1 MFENRKLRKKIN
13 ILEKKGLILPG
24 DKILIA
30 FSGGPDSVFLFEVLT
45 FLKRKYPIEIGIIYI
60 NHNLRK
66 DVDKDIDF
74 VSKFSEDNGISAY
87 IKNAN
92 VIEYSKENRKSVEL
106 AARELRYNIIGE
118 TSLSEG
124 YNKIATGHNLDD
136 NVETLIFRLLRGTSL
151 KGMKGIP
158 EQRGNI
164 IRPLLQFEKKE
175 ILEYLAEKERKYV
188 IDYTNSEN
196 NFTRNYIRNEIF
208 PKFHHINPGFRRKI
222 NELILEI
229 NERNMEKSS
238 LLKENPV
245 VQDNEKKVS
254 KEFLV
259 EYLEREEVVLSRG
272 KIDQIY
278 SSLYEDKGIL
288 KGKGSKEFFLG
299 GGKVLRKEY
308 DRLEIIKL
316 EEDIYADKKG
326 SIADSEILI
335 RNNSRNLWKDYEI
348 YLLNGDIKPKDILS
362 EDFNKQRSI
371 CLSIRGLP
379 HNIEIYARSRREGD
393 YMALENLGHKKIKKI
408 LIDKKISKWKREEIP
423 IIVGKYLKDNKETEK
438 ILTLGDIKLSKYV
451 KRIDKK
457 NIFKGEIEGKILI
470 IGRKNE
476 R

>member
-208 PKFHHINPGFRRKI
+208 
-222 NELILEI
+222 
-229 NERNMEKSS
+229 S
-238 LLKENPV
+238 
-245 VQDNEKKVS
+245 
-254 KEFLV
+254 
-259 EYLEREEVVLSRG
+259 
-272 KIDQIY
+272 
-278 SSLYEDKGIL
+278 
-288 KGKGSKEFFLG
+288 
-299 GGKVLRKEY
+299 
-308 DRLEIIKL
+308 
-316 EEDIYADKKG
+316 
-326 SIADSEILI
+326 
-335 RNNSRNLWKDYEI
+335 
-348 YLLNGDIKPKDILS
+348 
-362 EDFNKQRSI
+362 
-371 CLSIRGLP
+371 
-379 HNIEIYARSRREGD
+379 
-393 YMALENLGHKKIKKI
+393 
-408 LIDKKISKWKREEIP
+408 
-423 IIVGKYLKDNKETEK
+423 
-438 ILTLGDIKLSKYV
+438 
-451 KRIDKK
+451 
-457 NIFKGEIEGKILI
+457 
-470 IGRKNE
+470 
-476 R
+476 